1 LSKEENEK
9 LDIAFLN
16 CPIRK
21 LVEEI
26 YSTCKRGIAN
36 GTV

>member
-9 LDIAFLN
+9 LDIALLN

-26 YSTCKRGIAN
+26 KRLSGN
-36 GTV
+36 E